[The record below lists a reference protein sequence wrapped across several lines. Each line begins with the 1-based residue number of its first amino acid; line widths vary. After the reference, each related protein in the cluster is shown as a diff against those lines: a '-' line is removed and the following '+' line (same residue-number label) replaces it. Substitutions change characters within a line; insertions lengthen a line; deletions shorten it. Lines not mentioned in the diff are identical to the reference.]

1 MNIVLLCKSWNH
13 HKALQILTALHD
25 EQLTVRG
32 IVALTEAPKKMTFAD
47 IVRKA
52 HVMGNGNFLRGALRR
67 LYPNG
72 MAKSLPGV
80 YARHVPAFTNGFDPA
95 LHHMSANGKP
105 FSQKHGNHAT
115 TIAEHAKQ
123 HHIEMIVVDD
133 LNGAESVAAL
143 QRMQT
148 EILLLGGVPII
159 RANVLSVP
167 KICTLNVH
175 MGLLPEFRGVN
186 VAEWSVFCG
195 APVGVTVHQVDP
207 GVDTGAIL
215 YREEIDVSGCRS
227 IETMRAKVSAAQ
239 HRVLAK
245 CTRLLAE
252 KQLVPQ
258 PQKKEDGK
266 QYYAMHEK
274 LRKIVDKK
282 LSQGYTWLNSCY
294 VLGLINKMA
303 QAGEELGACAFGL
316 Y

>member
-13 HKALQILTALHD
+13 RKALQILTALLE

-32 IVALTEAPKKMTFAD
+32 IVALAAAPKKTTFAGV
-47 IVRKA
+47 VRKA
-52 HVMGNGNFLRGALRR
+52 HTMGNGNLLRGVLRQ
-67 LYPNG
+67 LHPNG
-72 MAKSLPGV
+72 LTKSLPEV
-80 YARHVPAFTNGFDPA
+80 YARHVPASTNDFDSA
-95 LHHMSANGKP
+95 LHGLSANGKP
-105 FSQKHGNHAT
+105 FSQKHDDDAT
-115 TIAEHAKQ
+115 TLTQYAEQ
-123 HHIEMIVVDD
+123 HQIEMTVIED

-143 QRMQT
+143 QRMQAD
-148 EILLLGGVPII
+148 ILLLGGVPIV

-167 KICTLNVH
+167 KLCTLNVH
-175 MGLLPEFRGVN
+175 MGLLPRFRGVN
-186 VAEWSVFCG
+186 VAEWSIFCG

-215 YREEIDVSGCRS
+215 YREEIDVSGCTN

-245 CTRLLAE
+245 CTRLLVE

-274 LRKIVDKK
+274 LRKIVEKK
-282 LSQGYTWLNSCY
+282 LSQGYMWLNSCD
-294 VLGLINKMA
+294 VFGLLDNMV
-303 QAGEELGACAFGL
+303 QAREELEGCTFWL
-316 Y
+316 

>member
-13 HKALQILTALHD
+13 HKALQILTALRD
-25 EQLTVRG
+25 EQLIVRG
-32 IVALTEAPKKMTFAD
+32 IVALAEAAKKTTFAD
-47 IVRKA
+47 FVRKA
-52 HVMGNGNFLRGALRR
+52 YAMGDGNFLRGVLSR
-67 LYPNG
+67 LHQNG
-72 MAKSLPGV
+72 MTKSAPEMH
-80 YARHVPAFTNGFDPA
+80 ARNVHASTNGFD
-95 LHHMSANGKP
+95 SAFHSSSTNDKT
-105 FSQKHGNHAT
+105 FSPKREDGAT
-115 TIAEHAKQ
+115 TITEYAKQ
-123 HHIEMIVVDD
+123 YHIEMIVVND
-133 LNGAESVAAL
+133 LNGAESVVAL

-148 EILLLGGVPII
+148 DVLLLGGVPII

-167 KICTLNVH
+167 KRCTLNVH
-175 MGLLPEFRGVN
+175 MGLLPKFRGMN
-186 VAEWSVFCG
+186 VTEWAIFCG

-215 YREEIDVSGCRS
+215 YREEIDVSGCTN
-227 IETMRAKVSAAQ
+227 IETMRAKVSATQ

-252 KQLVPQ
+252 NRLVPQ

-282 LSQGYTWLNSCY
+282 LSQGFTCLNSCH
-294 VLGLINKMA
+294 VLGLIDKVV
-303 QAGEELGACAFGL
+303 QAREELGACALGL